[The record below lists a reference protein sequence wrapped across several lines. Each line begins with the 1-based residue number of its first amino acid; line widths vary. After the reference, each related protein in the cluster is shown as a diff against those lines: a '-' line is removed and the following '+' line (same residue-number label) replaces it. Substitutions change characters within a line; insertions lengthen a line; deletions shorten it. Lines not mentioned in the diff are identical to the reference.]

1 MVYEKHQLVLK
12 RMSKN
17 NGYGKNV
24 RSVVRKGDRVSKEK
38 KAMNNVIAQIAQLK
52 GALKNHNNKKKKGNR
67 NNNRGTSN
75 RQQPFL
81 SKTSGERGMQRMQ
94 TKTVTFE
101 EELGVINGS
110 VGFVCTQYN
119 LNPGQAN
126 SFPWLA
132 LEAKQWE
139 KYRFKSLRYEYTPQ
153 VTEFSTNGV
162 GSLVI
167 GFDSDASDAPP
178 NDLIHAL
185 NVKPRA
191 YNLPCKKI
199 SLNVPPKAMN
209 LLNDGYFVRPGN
221 LPGQCDI
228 KTYDCGMINISTI
241 DQASAAGVGILCVY
255 YTVEFFIPILEPT
268 VGAPMNNSVTYL
280 ADSKAALTTTVAYQP
295 LLASAASTSLPVT
308 NGLNVV
314 NTAGSIVPP
323 PGNYILDTDFN
334 VQVTGSTN
342 SITAL
347 YISVFK
353 NGVLINPGSGGTPS
367 TGSITNAAGIS
378 GILLSSN
385 IYISCNGTD
394 AITTSVVANF
404 SSATTCTTSFR
415 LVSV

>member
-1 MVYEKHQLVLK
+1 
-12 RMSKN
+12 MSKN

-52 GALKNHNNKKKKGNR
+52 GALKNNNNKKMKGNR

-75 RQQPFL
+75 RQQPFM
-81 SKTSGERGMQRMQ
+81 SKTSNERGMQRTQ

-110 VGFVCTQYN
+110 TGFLCRQYN
-119 LNPGQAN
+119 LNPGQAG
-126 SFPWLA
+126 SFPWMA

-153 VTEFSTNGV
+153 VTEFSANGV

-199 SLNVPPKAMN
+199 VLNVPPKSMN

-221 LPGQCDI
+221 LPGGCDI

-241 DQASAAGVGILCVY
+241 DQANTTGCGILCVY
-255 YTVEFFIPILEPT
+255 YTVEFFIPILEP
-268 VGAPMNNSVTYL
+268 VIGAPMNNQVSVFQSV
-280 ADSKAALTTTVAYQP
+280 ADAETVVTTDVFQNMALGNT
-295 LLASAASTSLPVT
+295 LT
-308 NGLNVV
+308 NGLNAV
-314 NTAGSIVPP
+314 NTAGSILLPA
-323 PGNYILDTDFN
+323 GNYLIDSMIVTLNSSTDNDSTFLDLQKGG
-334 VQVTGSTN
+334 V
-342 SITAL
+342 SIWPYNFVPAFGEV
-347 YISVFK
+347 S
-353 NGVLINPGSGGTPS
+353 GVLGAEFITVNSTAFVALDGATPLTFPMKAQFSGGT
-367 TGSITNAAGIS
+367 TTYIGTVRIT
-378 GILLSSN
+378 
-385 IYISCNGTD
+385 
-394 AITTSVVANF
+394 AI
-404 SSATTCTTSFR
+404 
-415 LVSV
+415 